1 MKLSDLLKAT
11 PHLAVRGDADR
22 TVAGIVCDSRQVRPG
37 FLFVAVPG
45 VQCDGLQFV
54 EDAIKRGASVVVT
67 PQVRLAVRDT
77 TLVQVENARRAL
89 AELADAFYGHP
100 SGKLVLAGVTGTNGK
115 TTTTFQLHDILAAAG
130 LTPGLIG
137 TVHYEVGAR
146 VIPAGRTTPQS
157 VELQA
162 LLDQMLHA
170 GCKSAVMEVSSHALD
185 QDRVVGCEFDAA
197 VFTNL
202 TQDHLDY
209 HQTMEFYFEAKRRLF
224 RQLGRQSKSATAVIN
239 TDDPWGLRLASDP
252 DIRARVLTF
261 GCGATAEV
269 RACDLAAGPKGSE
282 FRVVSPW
289 GESRI
294 RLALLG
300 HFNVMNAL
308 GAYAAARALGIDD
321 RLVVDALASRGTVPG
336 RLEEVPTRRGWR
348 VFVDYAH
355 TDDALAN
362 VLRTVRELKP
372 GRLIVVFG
380 CGGNRDH
387 AKRPL
392 MGAVAASL
400 ADHTILTADNSR
412 REEPRAI
419 IAQIE
424 AGFGGCRAYE
434 VVEDRAQAIETALRL
449 AREGD
454 IVLIAGKG
462 HETTQE
468 FANTIVPFDD
478 RQVVRALLQSLT
490 P

>member
-11 PHLAVRGDADR
+11 PHIAVRGDADR
-22 TVAGIVCDSRQVRPG
+22 TVAGIACDSRQVRPD
-37 FLFVAVPG
+37 FLFVAIPG

-54 EDAIKRGASVVVT
+54 DEAIKRGAGVIVT
-67 PQVRLAVRDT
+67 PQVRFAVRDAT
-77 TLVQVENARRAL
+77 YVQVENTRRAV
-89 AELADAFYGHP
+89 AELADAFYRHP

-115 TTTTFQLHDILAAAG
+115 TTTTFQLHDILTAAG

-146 VIPAGRTTPQS
+146 VIPASRTTPQA

-162 LLDQMLHA
+162 LFDQMWHA

-185 QDRVVGCEFDAA
+185 QDRVTGCEFDAA

-209 HQTMEFYFEAKRRLF
+209 HQTLERYFEAKRRLF
-224 RQLGRQSKSATAVIN
+224 RQLGRQVKAATAVIN
-239 TDDPWGLRLASDP
+239 ADDPWGLRLASDP
-252 DIRARVLTF
+252 EIRARVLTF
-261 GCGATAEV
+261 GCGEGVEV
-269 RACDLAAGPKGSE
+269 RACDIATGPKGSE
-282 FRVVSPW
+282 FRVVGPW
-289 GESRI
+289 GETRI

-308 GAYAAARALGIDD
+308 GAYATARALGIDD
-321 RLVVDALASRGTVPG
+321 RQVVDALAARRTVPG

-362 VLRTVRELKP
+362 VLRTVRELEP
-372 GRLIVVFG
+372 ARLIVVFG
-380 CGGNRDH
+380 CGGNRDQS
-387 AKRPL
+387 KRPL
-392 MGAVAASL
+392 MGAAAATL
-400 ADHTILTADNSR
+400 ADYTILTSDNPR

-419 IAQIE
+419 ISQLE

-434 VVEDRAQAIETALRL
+434 VVEDRVQAIETALRF

-478 RQVVRALLQSLT
+478 RQVVRTILQSLA

>member
-1 MKLSDLLKAT
+1 MKLSDLLKAA

-22 TVAGIVCDSRQVRPG
+22 AVAGITCDSRQVRPD

-45 VQCDGLQFV
+45 VLCDGLQYV
-54 EDAIKRGASVVVT
+54 DDAIKRGASVIVT
-67 PQVRLAVRDT
+67 PQVRLAAGEAT
-77 TLVQVENARRAL
+77 HVQVENARRAL
-89 AELADAFYGHP
+89 AELADAFYRHP
-100 SGKLVLAGVTGTNGK
+100 TGKLVLAGVTGTNGK

-137 TVHYEVGAR
+137 TVNYEVGAR
-146 VIPAGRTTPQS
+146 VIPASRTTPQS

-162 LLDQMLHA
+162 LFDQMLHA

-209 HQTMEFYFEAKRRLF
+209 HQSMERYFEAKRRLF
-224 RQLGRQSKSATAVIN
+224 RQLGRGSKTATAVIN
-239 TDDPWGLRLASDP
+239 VDDPWGLRLAADP
-252 DIRARVLTF
+252 EIRARVLTF
-261 GCGATAEV
+261 GCREGVDV
-269 RACDLAAGPKGSE
+269 RACDITAGPQGSE
-282 FRVVSPW
+282 FKVVGPW
-289 GESRI
+289 GGTRI

-308 GAYAAARALGIDD
+308 GAYGAARALGIDD
-321 RLVVDALASRGTVPG
+321 RLTVDALAARRTVPG

-362 VLRTVRELKP
+362 VLRTVRELTP
-372 GRLIVVFG
+372 ARLILVFG
-380 CGGNRDH
+380 CGGSRDQ

-392 MGAVAASL
+392 MGHVAAGL
-400 ADHTILTADNSR
+400 ADHTILTSDNPR

-424 AGFGGCRAYE
+424 AGFGACRAYD
-434 VVEDRAQAIETALRL
+434 VVEDRAQAIETALRR

-478 RQVVRALLQSLT
+478 RQVVRTLLQTLT
-490 P
+490 L